1 MNSNEI
7 IDKGA
12 PSEPVRKRGRPA
24 HSFEKHYTINDACEL
39 LSISRGTIYNW
50 IRGGVIPFTVK
61 TPGGTRIPAS
71 SLNQFAESR
80 RIDTC
85 RSCIK

>member
-1 MNSNEI
+1 MSNSEN

-12 PSEPVRKRGRPA
+12 TPEAVRKRGRPA
-24 HSFEKHYTINDACEL
+24 HSFEKHYTIRDACEL

-50 IRGGVIPFTVK
+50 IHSGVIPFTIK

-71 SLNQFAESR
+71 SLNQFSESR
-80 RIDTC
+80 RIDAC
-85 RSCIK
+85 QSCIK

>member
-1 MNSNEI
+1 MSNTEI

-12 PSEPVRKRGRPA
+12 PVEPVRRRGRPA
-24 HSFEKHYTINDACEL
+24 HTFEKHYTISAACEL
-39 LSISRGTIYNW
+39 LSISRATIYNW
-50 IRGGVIPFTVK
+50 IHDGVIPFVIK

-71 SLNQFAESR
+71 SLNQFSESR

-85 RSCIK
+85 QSCFR